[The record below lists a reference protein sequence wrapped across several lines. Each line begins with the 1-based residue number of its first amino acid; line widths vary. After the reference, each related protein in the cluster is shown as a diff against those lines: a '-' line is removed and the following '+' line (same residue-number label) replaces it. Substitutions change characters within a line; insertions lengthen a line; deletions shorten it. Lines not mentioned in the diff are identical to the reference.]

1 MPARLRATR
10 ASRRAHVHRRQGRR
24 HGRLA
29 RRDVP
34 WGQVPAL
41 CSALHPH
48 TVVYCPCA
56 LGVEVTQAISQ
67 ETQEADALYAKLR
80 ETDDAKLKER
90 LTERI
95 EQVGAEVFDW
105 GLFGPSGK
113 DSLGLIIEAY
123 KEKLGK
129 LNGGGYRP
137 FAHNHLFIRSD
148 VLADTVM
155 LEEALAAF
163 LSLSVYSVSFERV
176 IVTVPGHNYDFDLV
190 SQMYK
195 AISFGSDDQF
205 RIAEQ
210 ARALVL
216 GAEMS

>member
-1 MPARLRATR
+1 MR
-10 ASRRAHVHRRQGRR
+10 S
-24 HGRLA
+24 
-29 RRDVP
+29 
-34 WGQVPAL
+34 
-41 CSALHPH
+41 SAKRM
-48 TVVYCPCA
+48 
-56 LGVEVTQAISQ
+56 TQ
-67 ETQEADALYAKLR
+67 
-80 ETDDAKLKER
+80 
-90 LTERI
+90 RI

-113 DSLGLIIEAY
+113 DSFGLVIEAY

-155 LEEALAAF
+155 LEEALAA
-163 LSLSVYSVSFERV
+163 

>member
-1 MPARLRATR
+1 M
-10 ASRRAHVHRRQGRR
+10 
-24 HGRLA
+24 
-29 RRDVP
+29 
-34 WGQVPAL
+34 
-41 CSALHPH
+41 
-48 TVVYCPCA
+48 
-56 LGVEVTQAISQ
+56 
-67 ETQEADALYAKLR
+67 YAKLR

-113 DSLGLIIEAY
+113 DSFGLVIEAY

-155 LEEALAAF
+155 LEEA
-163 LSLSVYSVSFERV
+163 R
-176 IVTVPGHNYDFDLV
+176 P
-190 SQMYK
+190 
-195 AISFGSDDQF
+195 
-205 RIAEQ
+205 
-210 ARALVL
+210 ARSRASAWPTTSTRTRSRSSADA
-216 GAEMS
+216 GNPARRA

>member
-1 MPARLRATR
+1 MGPLR
-10 ASRRAHVHRRQGRR
+10 SQRQRFFC
-24 HGRLA
+24 L
-29 RRDVP
+29 V
-34 WGQVPAL
+34 
-41 CSALHPH
+41 
-48 TVVYCPCA
+48 
-56 LGVEVTQAISQ
+56 
-67 ETQEADALYAKLR
+67 
-80 ETDDAKLKER
+80 
-90 LTERI
+90 
-95 EQVGAEVFDW
+95 
-105 GLFGPSGK
+105 
-113 DSLGLIIEAY
+113 IEAY

-163 LSLSVYSVSFERV
+163 LSLSAYSVSFERV